1 MKATKDYRMTKTTK
15 RRLGTFT
22 NKAERNLYKEI
33 MIRAEVDNEDN
44 KKKMLSSKKDKE
56 PAV

>member
-1 MKATKDYRMTKTTK
+1 MKATKDYRMTKATK

>member
-1 MKATKDYRMTKTTK
+1 MKANKDYRMTKATK

-22 NKAERNLYKEI
+22 NKEERNLYKSI
-33 MIRAEVDNEDN
+33 MIFAEVNHEDN